1 MAADERRNPSKTP
14 HPAAPVLAAVEP
26 LSEIVSALVPDTRLT
41 VIAVRGDTL
50 EIVASTGVDACA
62 VGTVLRSPSMTALPF
77 RLLAEGSIVAATD
90 DVDVSEELREPL
102 RQLGFQRGLVTM
114 LRPIGDVL
122 YCVVID
128 RPGGAL
134 SLGETERHVLVAA
147 VRQASDGIDNAA
159 SRLQAAQASANL
171 ETIVH
176 LGVALSS
183 VLDIDVIAAQT
194 VEYASLLL
202 GLPAALVLFRG
213 EAQTDFAVLASEG
226 LPSRLSRLLV
236 TPIEVAGLEVAWPA
250 GGADHAPESLFDALE
265 HRGLANTFVAPL
277 GGGIGQGA
285 VLLGLDRPER
295 QPTDEERNAFQLLAI
310 QSATA
315 MRSAG
320 LYAEVVEARQL
331 EARELAR
338 TMLLNEV
345 TVAAT
350 SSLSLT
356 KVADRVLAAMAEA
369 MQIRLGAVYLYD
381 ESRHLTLLADYG
393 IDSTHR
399 EAIREFVV
407 EDDSPALVSRAVLWE
422 RVVTSDDVPM
432 TEARRELLRRAGLGV
447 TQNVAIPLSSS
458 AGVVGACSFV
468 FARHEPIS
476 PDELVL
482 FRSIGGILAQAI
494 ENSQLLDRTMEAA
507 RLSDALNVANT
518 VVHSTLDIERVMQN
532 ALDTGVE
539 ALECEAAVIEIL
551 EADDWVVR
559 YQHGFSPETVGMHLS
574 KEDAASGAVAVERG
588 IPIVGDFTPGD
599 TGIYAGLVTRHEL
612 KSVLSVPLMVR
623 AEVIGCAQFYSSSGI
638 EQFDDAEIDFGQKLG
653 STVSLGYA
661 NARLYE
667 SEHRIAETL
676 QQALMTLPDRLPGV
690 EFEAYYRSATES
702 TLVGGDFYDLFELD
716 AQRVGII
723 IGDIAGKGLRAAV
736 LTSLV
741 RNTIRAYAFE
751 KGKLPAEIL
760 RLTNDVVEG
769 ATSTEAFAT
778 VFFGVLD
785 RENGQLCYASAGHTR
800 SAILR
805 HDGTVSILDST
816 GPVLGAFVGMEFTET
831 TTCLDQREILFLYTD
846 GLTEARRD
854 GNLYGEERL
863 FADLGL
869 AERSSTRDL
878 ATRVVANVMEFAR
891 GHLRDDLAIL
901 AVARVD
907 STK

>member
-1 MAADERRNPSKTP
+1 M
-14 HPAAPVLAAVEP
+14 LAAVDP
-26 LSEIVSALVPDTRLT
+26 LSEIVSALVPGTRLT

-50 EIVASTGVDACA
+50 EIVASTGVDACT
-62 VGTVLRSPSMTALPF
+62 VGAVLRSPSMTALPF

-90 DVDVSEELREPL
+90 DVDVPEELRETL
-102 RQLGFQRGLVTM
+102 RQLGFQRGLVGVLHSM
-114 LRPIGDVL
+114 GDAL

-128 RPGGAL
+128 RAGGAL
-134 SLGETERHVLVAA
+134 SLDGPERHVVSAA
-147 VRQASDGIDNAA
+147 IQQAREGIDNTAL
-159 SRLQAAQASANL
+159 RLQAAEASANL

-183 VLDIDVIAAQT
+183 VLDLDVIAAQT

-250 GGADHAPESLFDALE
+250 GGAEHAPESLFDALE

-277 GGGIGQGA
+277 VGGIGQGA

-320 LYAEVVEARQL
+320 LYAEVVEAQQL

-338 TMLLNEV
+338 TVLLNEV

-369 MQIRLGAVYLYD
+369 MQIRLGAVYLY
-381 ESRHLTLLADYG
+381 EESSRHLTLLADYG
-393 IDSTHR
+393 LDSTFR
-399 EAIREFVV
+399 EEVREFVV
-407 EDDSPALVSRAVLWE
+407 EDDSPTLVSRAVLWE
-422 RVVTSDDVPM
+422 RIVTSDDAPV

-458 AGVVGACSFV
+458 EGVVGTCSFV
-468 FARHEPIS
+468 FERHEPIS
-476 PDELVL
+476 PDELAL

-518 VVHSTLDIERVMQN
+518 VVHSTLDIDRVMQS

-539 ALECEAAVIEIL
+539 ALECEAAAIEIL

-559 YQHGFSPETVGMHLS
+559 YQHGFSPETVGVHLS
-574 KEDAASGAVAVERG
+574 KEDASSTALAAEQGLAIAV
-588 IPIVGDFTPGD
+588 DFVPRD
-599 TGIYAGLVTRHEL
+599 NEICAGLVTRHEL

-623 AEVIGCAQFYSSSGI
+623 AEVIGCAQFYSSSGV
-638 EQFDDAEIDFGQKLG
+638 EQFDDDKIDFSQKLG
-653 STVSLGYA
+653 STVSLGYE

-676 QQALMTLPDRLPGV
+676 QQALLTLPHRLPGV

-716 AQRVGII
+716 PQRVGII
-723 IGDIAGKGLRAAV
+723 IGDIAGKGLAAAV

-751 KGKLPAEIL
+751 EGKLPAEIL
-760 RLTNDVVEG
+760 RLTNDVVEK
-769 ATSTEAFAT
+769 ATPAEAFAT

-785 RENGQLCYASAGHTR
+785 REDGQLCYASAGHTR

-805 HDGTVSILDST
+805 HDVTVSILDST
-816 GPVLGAFVGMEFTET
+816 GPVLGAFAGMEFAEA
-831 TTCLDQREILFLYTD
+831 TTCLDLREILFLYTD

-854 GNLYGEERL
+854 GELYGEERL

-869 AERSSTRDL
+869 AERSSTQDL
-878 ATRVVANVMEFAR
+878 ATRVVTNVMEFAR

-901 AVARVD
+901 AVARAEA
-907 STK
+907 TP